1 LRAFETCPTPNVVK
15 IRKRCVRKIK
25 VLLTMLTKEEVLVS
39 RERAPEFKTWLG
51 N

>member
-1 LRAFETCPTPNVVK
+1 M
-15 IRKRCVRKIK
+15 IK
-25 VLLTMLTKEEVLVS
+25 VLLRMPTKEEILVS